1 MIKLRD
7 AGLISVLPPSIKED
21 SDVQAVSYA
30 FQMGMQKML
39 DLANL
44 SSVLANI
51 DELPE
56 KILDLLAIEMRSQYY
71 DESMDI
77 EIKRNIIKN
86 SLAWYAK
93 GGTVSAVDEMIQTV
107 FGEGEV
113 VEWFDFN
120 GEPGTFYIETNAEL
134 SPDTISQFNEII
146 DNVKNMKSQLIDVR
160 VNRKIP
166 QQLYIKTCSRNIPH
180 IIVKDNGLNN
190 VRHTVY
196 TTVKTVKMGHIIIK
210 EREG

>member
-7 AGLISVLPPSIKED
+7 AGLISILPPFIKED

-39 DLANL
+39 NLANL

-166 QQLYIKTCSRNIPH
+166 QQLYIKACSRNIPH

-196 TTVKTVKMGHIIIK
+196 ATVKTVKMGHIIIK